1 MSRVRTNARRDM
13 DIVIAIDAGVS
24 RKSLAEK
31 YGISVVRIGDI
42 YRRAKREV
50 DMIKYNTEKEEL
62 KIFLKSIIPIQD
74 DDLLNFISYKFFNY
88 YSTQNIDEVKDLI
101 YITIYGII
109 GSEFIQPERLRQLKP
124 NLFNKNSLVRNGC
137 YDYRQKIIS
146 LLS

>member
-1 MSRVRTNARRDM
+1 MVRTNARRDM

-24 RKSLAEK
+24 RKSLADK

-50 DMIKYNTEKEEL
+50 NMIKYNTEKEEL
-62 KIFLKSIIPIQD
+62 KIFLKSIMPIQD

-124 NLFNKNSLVRNGC
+124 NLFNKNSLIRNGC

>member
-1 MSRVRTNARRDM
+1 MVRTNARRDM

-62 KIFLKSIIPIQD
+62 KIFLKSIMPIQD
-74 DDLLNFISYKFFNY
+74 DDLLNFISYKFF
-88 YSTQNIDEVKDLI
+88 
-101 YITIYGII
+101 
-109 GSEFIQPERLRQLKP
+109 
-124 NLFNKNSLVRNGC
+124 
-137 YDYRQKIIS
+137 
-146 LLS
+146 

>member
-1 MSRVRTNARRDM
+1 MVRTNARRDM

-62 KIFLKSIIPIQD
+62 KIFLKSIMPIQD

-124 NLFNKNSLVRNGC
+124 NLFNKNSLIRNGC

>member
-1 MSRVRTNARRDM
+1 MVRTNARRDM

-50 DMIKYNTEKEEL
+50 NMIKYNTEKEEL
-62 KIFLKSIIPIQD
+62 KIFLKSIMPIQD

-124 NLFNKNSLVRNGC
+124 NLFNKNSLIRNGC